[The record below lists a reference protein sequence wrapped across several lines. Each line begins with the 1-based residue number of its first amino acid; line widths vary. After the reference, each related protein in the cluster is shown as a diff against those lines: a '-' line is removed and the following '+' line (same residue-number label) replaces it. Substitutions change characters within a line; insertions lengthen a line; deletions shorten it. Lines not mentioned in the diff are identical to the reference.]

1 MVPVTENEIIYF
13 NIKDDKNYSLLK
25 KEHVYCI
32 KHKEEIF
39 RRAMHVYNLVTKFN
53 KVSLIKRS
61 SDFKLLEEKLKQY
74 NNIEV
79 KL

>member
-32 KHKEEIF
+32 KHNEEMF
-39 RRAMHVYNLVTKFN
+39 RIAMHVYDLVTKFN